1 MSSISY
7 QPHIDGLRALAVISV
22 FIFHLQGSYLPGGF
36 LGVDIFFVIS
46 GYLITSIIYK
56 QKLQNQFSF
65 KTFYI
70 RRCKRIL
77 PPLFLVLLFTFVIG
91 YKLLLPYDFY
101 KLAISM
107 ISVVTFSA
115 NIQYSLR
122 SGDYFSGDSSEWP
135 LLHTWSLA
143 VEEQYYFIFPILLFF
158 LMASFPKR
166 LNLILIAVSVL
177 SFAIAEYMSRTAG
190 LQSYSYY
197 LIITRMGELLVGSL
211 LALLQAQGRIKRTNN
226 SLLTAFALSGVL
238 LLFFLVNEHATF
250 PGFIALF
257 LCLFTGI
264 LINSKSQISRIVF
277 ENKLVI
283 FFGLISYSLYL
294 FHWPVLAFA
303 RYILNIESDKIPLP
317 IIVQISCVAVV
328 FLLSI
333 FSYYLIEQPLRRTT
347 SNGKETAVFYFVIP
361 SLVVL
366 GLSTVSISTNG
377 YPERLDNSSV
387 KAKYQFNHIDKER
400 CPSLVQLGCIGG
412 NPDSSSVVMLY
423 GNSHA
428 EHYFDFIADVSQA
441 FGYKTY
447 LFAKGGCSLTSL
459 GYSCGTVR
467 KHFLETLEVEQAEV
481 VVLAF
486 RWDIETRKDHALSAL
501 KHLIEQSLMKSNRVV
516 VLAQPPL
523 LTVNPAKIANC
534 ARLELD
540 CIQDVRF
547 SKKYPTY
554 NQIVRKAVIDVG
566 GEFLDPFD
574 YVEDRKMYTQDG
586 MYYYY
591 DRDHLSLYGNKWLSK
606 NYLLKNNFEFLK

>member
-22 FIFHLQGSYLPGGF
+22 FIFHLQSSYLPGGF

-56 QKLQNQFSF
+56 QKLRNQFSF
-65 KTFYI
+65 RTFYI

-91 YKLLLPYDFY
+91 YELLLPYDFY

-166 LNLILIAVSVL
+166 LNFILIALSIL
-177 SFAIAEYMSRTAG
+177 SFSLAEYMSRTSG

-211 LALLQAQGRIKRTNN
+211 LALLQAQGHIKRTDN
-226 SLLTAFALSGVL
+226 SLLTVFALGGIL
-238 LLFFLVNEHATF
+238 LLLVLVNEHATF

-257 LCLFTGI
+257 LCIFTGI

-277 ENKLVI
+277 ENKFVI

-317 IIVQISCVAVV
+317 IIVQISCVVVV

-333 FSYYLIEQPLRRTT
+333 FSYYLIEQPLRRTS
-347 SNGKETAVFYFVIP
+347 SNGKETALYYFVMP

-366 GLSTVSISTNG
+366 GLSIVSISTNG
-377 YPERLDNSSV
+377 YPQRLDNSGV
-387 KAKYQFNHIDKER
+387 MAKYQFNHIDKER
-400 CPSLVQLGCIGG
+400 CPSLVQLGCVGG
-412 NPDSSSVVMLY
+412 NPNSSSEVMLY
-423 GNSHA
+423 GNSHG

-441 FGYKTY
+441 FDYKVNLY
-447 LFAKGGCSLTSL
+447 AKGGCSLTSL
-459 GYSCGTVR
+459 SYSCDSVR
-467 KHFLETLEVEQAEV
+467 KHFLEALEVGKPEV

-486 RWDIETRKDHALSAL
+486 RWDIENRKDHTLSAL
-501 KHLIEQSLMKSNRVV
+501 KHLIKESLTRSNRVI

-534 ARLELD
+534 ARLALD
-540 CIQDVRF
+540 CRHKVKF

-554 NQIVRKAVIDVG
+554 NQIIRKTVIDAG
-566 GEFLDPFD
+566 GEFSTHSTMLKIERCIP
-574 YVEDRKMYTQDG
+574 KMVSITITIVII
-586 MYYYY
+586 
-591 DRDHLSLYGNKWLSK
+591 
-606 NYLLKNNFEFLK
+606 

>member
-166 LNLILIAVSVL
+166 LNLILIAVSFL

-211 LALLQAQGRIKRTNN
+211 LALLQAQGRIKQTNN
-226 SLLTAFALSGVL
+226 SLLTAFALSR
-238 LLFFLVNEHATF
+238 H
-250 PGFIALF
+250 
-257 LCLFTGI
+257 
-264 LINSKSQISRIVF
+264 
-277 ENKLVI
+277 
-283 FFGLISYSLYL
+283 
-294 FHWPVLAFA
+294 
-303 RYILNIESDKIPLP
+303 
-317 IIVQISCVAVV
+317 
-328 FLLSI
+328 
-333 FSYYLIEQPLRRTT
+333 
-347 SNGKETAVFYFVIP
+347 
-361 SLVVL
+361 
-366 GLSTVSISTNG
+366 
-377 YPERLDNSSV
+377 
-387 KAKYQFNHIDKER
+387 
-400 CPSLVQLGCIGG
+400 
-412 NPDSSSVVMLY
+412 
-423 GNSHA
+423 
-428 EHYFDFIADVSQA
+428 
-441 FGYKTY
+441 
-447 LFAKGGCSLTSL
+447 
-459 GYSCGTVR
+459 
-467 KHFLETLEVEQAEV
+467 
-481 VVLAF
+481 
-486 RWDIETRKDHALSAL
+486 SAP
-501 KHLIEQSLMKSNRVV
+501 N
-516 VLAQPPL
+516 
-523 LTVNPAKIANC
+523 
-534 ARLELD
+534 
-540 CIQDVRF
+540 
-547 SKKYPTY
+547 
-554 NQIVRKAVIDVG
+554 
-566 GEFLDPFD
+566 
-574 YVEDRKMYTQDG
+574 
-586 MYYYY
+586 
-591 DRDHLSLYGNKWLSK
+591 
-606 NYLLKNNFEFLK
+606 